1 MASKLLQEHEW
12 ESHYF
17 ELDRKVFKFDF
28 ESVISV
34 NLWHLIAKIVTS
46 KYLTELKGKISD
58 KAMSIPFYLRGR
70 KLKFDQTSFSDSLNI
85 LIVQLLMI

>member
-1 MASKLLQEHEW
+1 MTSKSLQGHEW

-46 KYLTELKGKISD
+46 KYLTGLKGKISVL
-58 KAMSIPFYLRGR
+58 AMSIPFYLQGR
-70 KLKFDQTSFSDSLNI
+70 KLE
-85 LIVQLLMI
+85 LLANLFLRFH

>member
-1 MASKLLQEHEW
+1 M
-12 ESHYF
+12 
-17 ELDRKVFKFDF
+17 DRKVFKFDF

-85 LIVQLLMI
+85 LIGQLLMI

>member
-1 MASKLLQEHEW
+1 MLQEHEW

-46 KYLTELKGKISD
+46 KYLTGLKGKISD

-70 KLKFDQTSFSDSLNI
+70 KLNFDQTSFSDSLNI
-85 LIVQLLMI
+85 LIGQLLMI